1 MQLPYMISI
10 SEGSTTKRIPNLV
23 KWAGG
28 KGYAIDKLMNY
39 VPSHIGTYHEPF
51 FGGGS
56 LFWNLKQRGII
67 DWAIISDIN
76 PHLINLLNVVKNR
89 PIELGEELTNY
100 VGISG
105 EHQYYEI
112 RKRFNLKRSKKNLDV
127 EKAAMFVYLNRN
139 CYNGLWRI
147 NRKGEFNVPF
157 GFYKK
162 YYLPS
167 EGNLQTYSELLQD
180 TAILLDDFSVSMKLC
195 KESDFV
201 YLDPPYYS
209 TSGFT
214 EYAGVKFTLKD
225 QGKLASLFKELSEN
239 GVILTESNSN
249 HPDIVSLYNGFNLIQ
264 INGQSFISSK
274 NNGRGITN
282 EVLITNQPVSLP
294 LLALAHLN
302 I

>member
-1 MQLPYMISI
+1 MISI
-10 SEGSTTKRIPNLV
+10 SEGKTRRRIPNLV

-28 KGYAIDKLMNY
+28 KGYAIENLMNY
-39 VPSHIGTYHEPF
+39 VPSHIDTYHEPF

-56 LFWNLKQRGII
+56 LFWNLKQSGII
-67 DWAIISDIN
+67 DRAIISDVN
-76 PHLINLLNVVKNR
+76 PHLINLLNIIKNH
-89 PIELGEELTNY
+89 PIDLAEELTNY
-100 VGISG
+100 VGISR
-105 EHQYYEI
+105 EDEYYEI
-112 RKRFNLKRSKKNLDV
+112 RKRFNSKRSKKNLDV
-127 EKAAMFVYLNRN
+127 EKSAMFIYLNRN

-167 EGNLQTYSELLQD
+167 LGNLEIYSELLQD
-180 TAILLDDFSVSMKLC
+180 TVILLDDFSVSMKLC
-195 KESDFV
+195 KENDFV

-225 QGKLASLFKELSEN
+225 QAKLASLFKYLSEN
-239 GVILTESNSN
+239 GVNLTESNSN
-249 HPDIVSLYNGFNLIQ
+249 HPDILSLYNGFKTIQ
-264 INGQSFISSK
+264 INGQSLISSK
-274 NNGRGITN
+274 NDGRGITN
-282 EVLITNQPVSLP
+282 EVLITNQPICLP
-294 LLALAHLN
+294 LRASSPLD

>member
-1 MQLPYMISI
+1 MISI
-10 SEGSTTKRIPNLV
+10 SEGKKTRRIPNLV

-28 KGYAIDKLMNY
+28 KGYAIENLMNY
-39 VPSHIGTYHEPF
+39 VPAYIDTYHEPF

-56 LFWNLKQRGII
+56 LFWNLKQGGVI
-67 DWAIISDIN
+67 DGAIISDVN
-76 PHLINLLNVVKNR
+76 PHLINLLNVVKSQS
-89 PIELGEELTNY
+89 IDLAEELTTY
-100 VGISG
+100 VGIG
-105 EHQYYEI
+105 REDQYYEI
-112 RKRFNLKRSKKNLDV
+112 RERFNLKRSKKNLDV
-127 EKAAMFVYLNRN
+127 EKAAMFLYLNRN

-167 EGNLQTYSELLQD
+167 LDNLKTYSELLQN

-225 QGKLASLFKELSEN
+225 QAKLASLFRNLSEK
-239 GVILTESNSN
+239 GVFLTESNSN
-249 HPDIVSLYNGFNLIQ
+249 HPEILSLYHGFNLIQ
-264 INGQSFISSK
+264 INGQSLISSK
-274 NNGRGITN
+274 NDGRGITN
-282 EVLITNQPVSLP
+282 EVIITN
-294 LLALAHLN
+294 
-302 I
+302 